1 MKKEKNFI
9 KKNIKDLS
17 LLIQDSGKQVKNFHE
32 FFKIL
37 KRYKKKNRVHIF
49 GNGGSATIASHFSM
63 DLTNNSNIKCLNYND
78 SAIITCFSNDFK
90 YENWIAKV
98 IQKYGDKNDLLI
110 LISSSGQSRN
120 MINAVKAAKL
130 KKFYK
135 TITFTGFKKN
145 NLLSKSGD
153 INFWINSKNYNHIES
168 IHNCWL
174 LMMVDMIKKI

>member
-1 MKKEKNFI
+1 M
-9 KKNIKDLS
+9 
-17 LLIQDSGKQVKNFHE
+17 LIQDSGKQVKNFHE

-37 KRYKKKNRVHIF
+37 KKDIKKNRVHIF

-130 KKFYK
+130 K
-135 TITFTGFKKN
+135 I
-145 NLLSKSGD
+145 L
-153 INFWINSKNYNHIES
+153 
-168 IHNCWL
+168 
-174 LMMVDMIKKI
+174 